1 MFRLSADNAV
11 TTTAQDGYFNSR
23 QPPPFTP
30 LSKALRRRR
39 TPRVDDD
46 IMFPVSDSST
56 STYTDI
62 GNIDGEIAERVRTS
76 SMEDTKPTDVPPFAR
91 VPPPTPLLHAESDS
105 KSEDVQD
112 SRRTVEIEKSNVL
125 MM

>member
-1 MFRLSADNAV
+1 
-11 TTTAQDGYFNSR
+11 
-23 QPPPFTP
+23 
-30 LSKALRRRR
+30 
-39 TPRVDDD
+39 
-46 IMFPVSDSST
+46 MFPVSDSST

-76 SMEDTKPTDVPPFAR
+76 SMEDTKSTDVPSFTRGP
-91 VPPPTPLLHAESDS
+91 PPPTPLLHAESES